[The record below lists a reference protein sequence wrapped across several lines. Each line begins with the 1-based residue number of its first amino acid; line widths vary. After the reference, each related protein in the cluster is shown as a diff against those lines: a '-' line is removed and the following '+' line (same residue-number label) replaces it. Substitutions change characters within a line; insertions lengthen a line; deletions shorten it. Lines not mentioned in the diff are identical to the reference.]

1 MFRTNEMP
9 NFSRLHPAVK
19 AQSQS
24 SFMSLD
30 PNAAWH
36 NAKRRWTVATAKRV
50 LPVILAMTIFT
61 TIIVAVIAIKLA
73 AWLPMYLY

>member
-9 NFSRLHPAVK
+9 NFSRPLPAVK
-19 AQSQS
+19 AQSLS
-24 SFMSLD
+24 SSMSLD

-36 NAKRRWTVATAKRV
+36 NAKRWTVATAKRV
-50 LPVILAMTIFT
+50 LPVILAMVIFT

-73 AWLPMYLY
+73 AWLPIYLH